1 MPIAADSLKTFAD
14 AVLERLGLPRDHA
27 ATAAAVIVEADL
39 RGVHSHGV
47 SLLPAYVRRL
57 RKGLVNPTPRIA
69 TVRERGAT
77 AVIDGDLGMG
87 HVVAHAAMTMAIERA
102 RTHGIGFVT
111 ARRSTHYGIAG
122 YYAMMALG
130 AQMIGY
136 STSNAV
142 ADMVPWQGADS
153 VLSNA
158 PLAYAVPARR
168 HAPLVLDMACSVVA
182 RGKIRMAQVTGSR
195 VPPGWVLGDEPDP
208 ERAFTVPL
216 MPFGTYKGSGLAV
229 INEALSTILPAAKLS
244 IDVLRAGPAAGEPRD
259 PRNIGHACMAI
270 DVAAL
275 RPIDEFLDDVDRFI
289 DAIKA
294 VRPAPGYDE
303 VLLPGE
309 IEQRHYDAAARG
321 GVPLPDGVVAMMR
334 SLGDELGLRYPD

>member
-1 MPIAADSLKTFAD
+1 MPVSAEALKTFAGM
-14 AVLERLGLPRDHA
+14 VLERLGLPHDDA
-27 ATAAAVIVEADL
+27 STAAAVIVEADL

-57 RKGLVNPTPRIA
+57 RKGLVNPTPRIT

-77 AVIDGDLGMG
+77 AVIDGDFGMG
-87 HVVAHAAMTMAIERA
+87 HVVCHAAMTLAIARA
-102 RTHGIGFVT
+102 REHGIGFVT
-111 ARRSTHYGIAG
+111 VRRSTHYGIAG
-122 YYAMMALG
+122 YYAMMALS
-130 AQMIGY
+130 ARMIGY

-182 RGKIRMAQVTGSR
+182 RGKIRMAQIAGSR
-195 VPPGWVLGDEPDP
+195 VPPGWVLGDEADPD
-208 ERAFTVPL
+208 RAYTAPL
-216 MPFGTYKGSGLAV
+216 MPFGTHKGSGLAV

-259 PRNIGHACMAI
+259 PRGIGHACMAI
-270 DVAAL
+270 DIAAL
-275 RPIDEFLDDVDRFI
+275 RPVDEFLDDVDRFI

-294 VRPAPGYDE
+294 ARPAPGYDE
-303 VLLPGE
+303 VLVPGE
-309 IEQRHYDAAARG
+309 IEQRQRDTAMRG
-321 GVPLPDGVVAMMR
+321 GIALPDGVSTMMR
-334 SLGDELGLRYPD
+334 ELSDEIGVRYPH